1 MSSIYRTKD
10 SAVIKK
16 ANYVTETEKVLIV
29 LPYENQGENDKVK
42 ITLNHSITQHI
53 VIKAMTD
60 CIIYSPQSFDLE
72 YDEMELS
79 KFASIELKNI
89 ANNWYILS
97 SDGMKNS

>member
-16 ANYVTETEKVLIV
+16 ANYTTETEKVLVV
-29 LPYENQGENDKVK
+29 LPYENQGENDTVK
-42 ITLNHSITQHI
+42 ITLNHSITKHI
-53 VIKAMTD
+53 VIKAMTN
-60 CIIYSPQSFDLE
+60 CIIDSPQSFDLE

-89 ANNWYILS
+89 ANTWYILS
-97 SDGMKNS
+97 SDGLKNS